1 MSESNRQLLSRCSIS
16 VRWRDLDTYNHV
28 NNSVFLSYLEEAR
41 LVWLRSL
48 QGDWKTETSAP
59 VIASSHLDFRKQ
71 LEWPGEVVVETW
83 LDRLGNR
90 SLGLGSRIVSADG
103 DTVYCDA
110 LVVLVWINPQSGKSI
125 PLPAS
130 IRDACR

>member
-1 MSESNRQLLSRCSIS
+1 MSESNHQLLSRCMIS

-41 LVWLRSL
+41 LIWLLSL
-48 QGDWKTETSAP
+48 QGEWKTETSAP
-59 VIASSHLDFRKQ
+59 VIASSQLDFRRQ

-83 LDRLGNR
+83 LDRLGNS
-90 SLGLGSRIVSADG
+90 SLGLGSRIVSSDG
-103 DTVYCDA
+103 NTVYCDA
-110 LVVLVWINPQSGKSI
+110 LVVLVWINPTSGKSI
-125 PLPAS
+125 PLPTA

>member
-1 MSESNRQLLSRCSIS
+1 MSETSRRLLSRCTIS

-41 LVWLRSL
+41 LIWLCGL
-48 QGDWKTETSAP
+48 PGEWKTATSAP

-83 LDRLGNR
+83 LDRLGNS
-90 SLGLGSRIVSADG
+90 SLGLGSRIVSTDG
-103 DTVYCDA
+103 GAVYCDA
-110 LVVLVWINPQSGKSI
+110 NVVLVWINPQTGKSI